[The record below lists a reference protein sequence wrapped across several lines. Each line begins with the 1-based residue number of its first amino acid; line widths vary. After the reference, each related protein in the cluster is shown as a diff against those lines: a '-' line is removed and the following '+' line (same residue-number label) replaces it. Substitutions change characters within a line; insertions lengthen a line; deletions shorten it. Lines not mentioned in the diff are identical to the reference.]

1 MCLRVACVLRG
12 NTLVAFVLTKNV
24 TVFIERHVVS
34 CTLDV
39 HETNVD
45 MQANRVLTDVVIAS
59 AVQTTTSQRFMYAL
73 M

>member
-12 NTLVAFVLTKNV
+12 NTLVAFVLTKNMMM
-24 TVFIERHVVS
+24 FIEHHLVFS
-34 CTLDV
+34 ALDV